1 MHTFLP
7 GTRFSLKVL
16 FIMLRK
22 TYIEIDL
29 NAIRNNLNRIRD
41 MAGPGVKILLP
52 VKADAY
58 GHGIEQVSCYVESE
72 GLADMLGVASIDE
85 GISLRRAG
93 ITMPILLLQLI
104 LPEKEQIEAVLD
116 NDLTLTIADAHTA
129 EAVSGPASARGTT
142 VPVHLKVDT
151 GMGRI
156 GCAPEQVMT
165 ICRRVLCLDNVKLDG
180 IYSHFAVADEDLGFT
195 GNQSAVFN
203 NILNTLEAEGIIIPF
218 RHISNSAGLLNCND
232 SGLNMIRP
240 GIISYGYSPYG
251 GGRTCD
257 GFIPAMT
264 LKSILIFMK
273 RVKKGT
279 PLSYGLTYRTESDST
294 IATVPVG
301 YGDGYSR
308 FISNRGSVLIQ
319 GREYPV
325 VGRVSMDQILVNL
338 GDDSFPVGEEV
349 VLFGRE
355 TITADTVAEWIGTIP
370 YEITCGISK
379 RVPRIYLK

>member
-29 NAIRNNLNRIRD
+29 NAIKNNLNRIRN

-116 NDLTLTIADAHTA
+116 NDLTLTIADASTA
-129 EAVSGPASARGTT
+129 EAVSGLASARGTT

-165 ICRRVLCLDNVKLDG
+165 ICRRILCLDNVKLDG
-180 IYSHFAVADEDLGFT
+180 IYSHFAVADEDLDFT
-195 GNQSAVFN
+195 GTQSAVFN
-203 NILNTLEAEGIIIPF
+203 NILSALEAEGIIIPC

-232 SGLNMIRP
+232 SRLNMIRP

-251 GGRTCD
+251 GGITCD

-279 PLSYGLTYRTESDST
+279 PLSYGLTYRTERDTT

-308 FISNRGSVLIQ
+308 FISNRGSVLIR